1 MTMSFWDILCRSEMP
16 ALLER
21 KEIRESDGQRQAGK
35 TRLLSDAPLIA
46 GGGDPVV
53 PVQPFQFPK
62 LVCASHGIFSVED
75 FLVYDLYWP
84 SKHWFRMN
92 ECAGYLVKKLAYE
105 HNLAVLVM
113 NHTGDGLGDSWKS
126 IPHSRLFFSCDRG
139 SNDRG
144 CKLLVGADEQSQ
156 MGVLYHL

>member
-1 MTMSFWDILCRSEMP
+1 M
-16 ALLER
+16 AV

-53 PVQPFQFPK
+53 P
-62 LVCASHGIFSVED
+62 
-75 FLVYDLYWP
+75 
-84 SKHWFRMN
+84 
-92 ECAGYLVKKLAYE
+92 CAGYLVKKLAYE

>member
-1 MTMSFWDILCRSEMP
+1 M
-16 ALLER
+16 AV

-53 PVQPFQFPK
+53 PVQPYE
-62 LVCASHGIFSVED
+62 AVEPHIR
-75 FLVYDLYWP
+75 P
-84 SKHWFRMN
+84 SFW
-92 ECAGYLVKKLAYE
+92 CAGYLVKKLAYE

-144 CKLLVGADEQSQ
+144 CKVCDLGPALTVTDGSALPFVINDPNSVFPNCKINERRGNHCYFMKLCSE
-156 MGVLYHL
+156 LE